1 MNVKG
6 FILEDDQRRE
16 FVLVYEQP
24 YGRLGKT
31 FSLRGWQRR
40 RLVPVQYTEPQL
52 RSMVGGVLTTL
63 QKLFETLPILIEH
76 TAVASSDAVHP
87 VSSVLGLRKKR
98 RPNSPQYA
106 RH

>member
-40 RLVPVQYTEPQL
+40 RLVPVQYTEREL
-52 RSMVGGVLTTL
+52 RSMVGGVLSTL
-63 QKLFETLPILIEH
+63 QELFEH

-98 RPNSPQYA
+98 RPNSPKYA
-106 RH
+106 RP